1 MKTILLAA
9 AILASAGCSTG
20 FNRVAMQER
29 MEHEARI
36 FVDDPDV
43 FQIEQV
49 RPQLQIP
56 FRLAVVPPSM
66 INRCA
71 WGQPGETEGERAEL
85 MAWGERLKKEGIVS
99 ELIVIPEMLVG
110 VNAAPGTTGAYKAV
124 RVAAAR
130 LGADAILVLRSVTET
145 DSYINPLGLLDLTI
159 VGLWVIP
166 GHHKDTL
173 TVVEGL
179 LIDNRNQ
186 YVYFAGSAEGKGTQ
200 LAPALLLDEKDAV
213 RESRCAALKAFG
225 DLMVQQSRTLPGAGY
240 RYSTPG
246 K

>member
-1 MKTILLAA
+1 MRKLMAIAALLA
-9 AILASAGCSTG
+9 LAGCSTG

-29 MEHEARI
+29 LQQEARI

-49 RPQLQIP
+49 RPQLPIP

-66 INRCA
+66 INRPS
-71 WGQPGETEGERAEL
+71 WGQPGETEGERAEIL
-85 MAWGERLKKEGIVS
+85 AWGEKLKAEGIVS
-99 ELIVIPEMLVG
+99 ELILIPEMLVG
-110 VNAAPGTTGAYKAV
+110 VNGSPGSPGSYKAV

-145 DSYINPLGLLDLTI
+145 DSYMNPLGLLDLTI
-159 VGLWVIP
+159 VGMWVAP

-173 TVVEGL
+173 TVLEGL

-186 YVYFAGSAEGKGTQ
+186 YVYFAGSAEGKGST
-200 LAPALLLDEKDAV
+200 LAPWALLDEKEAV
-213 RESRCAALKAFG
+213 RESRCAALKSFG
-225 DLMVQQSRTLPGAGY
+225 DRLVQQSRSAPGS
-240 RYSTPG
+240 RYGTPG